1 MYQILRLIA
10 TRDKLYFMN
19 IHQIS
24 YFENFK
30 CLEGKCRETCC
41 MGWLI
46 PLDEDDVARY
56 KAEKSVLLKM
66 RLMLAMSEHSVPVFN
81 SSCGECTFHD
91 KNGLCSLQLARG
103 HEYIPETCR
112 SYPRYYRNYG
122 DFEERYLD
130 LSCLEASMM
139 LVSHAENLILTE
151 TEGPEDSEKTMTND
165 DSAFLSTLVSIRA
178 SFIDALQQVRT
189 YDELISVLD
198 AIDTYSS
205 DLQNAY
211 LHGDEGYYAAH
222 PFGVEFPGKPDV
234 FDGSM
239 SSDNMRHIF
248 PLTAAEVDSLAH
260 TSLYHDRL
268 RKTNPRLYE
277 LFQLYF
283 KKYYRDVASENGWK
297 RACRDL
303 TETYPETVTY
313 LRAYYSY
320 YLYQYWLKTYEDYSF
335 LRNARLGIIH
345 TSMLLLMTVMYVK
358 KHRSLS
364 PEEFAH
370 VCMVYNRRAFFS
382 EDLINDM
389 YRVLDSRCEGFGISL
404 VHTDS

>member
-1 MYQILRLIA
+1 MDIR
-10 TRDKLYFMN
+10 
-19 IHQIS
+19 QIS
-24 YFENFK
+24 YFENFR
-30 CLEGKCRETCC
+30 CSEGKCAETCC

-122 DFEERYLD
+122 EFEERYLD
-130 LSCLEASMM
+130 LSCLEASNM
-139 LVSHAENLILTE
+139 LVEHADDLSLVF
-151 TEGPEDSEKTMTND
+151 TEGPEDCEKTMTND
-165 DSAFLSTLVSIRA
+165 DTVFLNTLVSIRA
-178 SFIDALQQVRT
+178 SFLDALQKVRT

-198 AIDTYSS
+198 SIDSYSA

-211 LHGDEGYYAAH
+211 LHGDEGYFASH
-222 PFGVEFPGKPDV
+222 PFDVDASDGPGLPGDPDMSAGPGA
-234 FDGSM
+234 FD
-239 SSDNMRHIF
+239 NARHIF
-248 PLTAAEVDSLAH
+248 PLSAAEVDSLAH

-283 KKYYRDVASENGWK
+283 RKYYRDVASENGWK
-297 RACRDL
+297 SACREL
-303 TETYPETVTY
+303 TDKYPETVIY

-335 LRNARLGIIH
+335 VRNARLGIIH
-345 TSMLLLMTVMYVK
+345 TSMLLLMTVVYEK

-370 VCMVYNRRAFFS
+370 VCTVYNRRAFFS

>member
-1 MYQILRLIA
+1 MKIR
-10 TRDKLYFMN
+10 
-19 IHQIS
+19 QIS

-30 CLEGKCRETCC
+30 CLEGKCGETCC

-46 PLDEDDVARY
+46 PLDDDDIARY
-56 KAEKSVLLKM
+56 KAEKSVLLKT
-66 RLMLAMSEHSVPVFN
+66 RLLLAMSEHSVPVFN
-81 SSCGECTFHD
+81 SSCGECTFHG

-130 LSCLEASMM
+130 LSCLEASRN
-139 LVSHAENLILTE
+139 LVRHADELMITE
-151 TEGPEDSEKTMTND
+151 TEGPEDCEKTMTND
-165 DSAFLSTLVSIRA
+165 DSTFLNTLVSIRA
-178 SFIDALQQVRT
+178 SFTDALQKVRT
-189 YDELISVLD
+189 YDELISVLY
-198 AIDTYSS
+198 AIDSYSA

-211 LHGDEGYYAAH
+211 LHGDESYYDMH
-222 PFGVEFPGKPDV
+222 PFGVELSGGPD
-234 FDGSM
+234 
-239 SSDNMRHIF
+239 SSGGPVHLNNARHIF
-248 PLTAAEVDSLAH
+248 PLSAGEVDSLAH
-260 TSLYHDRL
+260 TSLYHNRL
-268 RKTNPRLYE
+268 KKTNPRLYE

-283 KKYYRDVASENGWK
+283 RKYYRDVASENGWK
-297 RACRDL
+297 RACREL
-303 TETYPETVTY
+303 TEEYPETVKY

-370 VCMVYNRRAFFS
+370 VCTVYNRRAFFS

-389 YRVLDSRCEGFGISL
+389 YRVLDQRCEGAFTPT
-404 VHTDS
+404 V